1 MELEN
6 PFGLDAND
14 LPLEHFQQEMNDC
27 HQGGI
32 GSYFI
37 LFRFKVQLLRIELP
51 TACWGWGLGLRVEGS
66 GFRALGLGF
75 SV

>member
-27 HQGGI
+27 CQD
-32 GSYFI
+32 
-37 LFRFKVQLLRIELP
+37 
-51 TACWGWGLGLRVEGS
+51 
-66 GFRALGLGF
+66 GFG
-75 SV
+75 V

>member
-27 HQGGI
+27 C
-32 GSYFI
+32 
-37 LFRFKVQLLRIELP
+37 
-51 TACWGWGLGLRVEGS
+51 AD
-66 GFRALGLGF
+66 GFRVLG
-75 SV
+75 V